1 MPPIPPLTERLRDE
15 IVELREISEWDIPEI
30 LIAYQDDPTL
40 HLRLAQRRPPTGA
53 QLGSQVEMAE
63 AKRSA
68 GTAVSLTLV
77 EPGGNDCRG
86 RLDISQINWERR
98 SAQLSIWV
106 VPQLRG
112 RRLANHALRLAKG
125 WLRDNMGLTELSV
138 TIAVDDDEPQGV

>member
-53 QLGSQVEMAE
+53 QLGSQVETAQ

-68 GTAVSLTLV
+68 GIAVILTLV
-77 EPGGNDCRG
+77 QPGGNDCRG
-86 RLDISQINWERR
+86 RLDISQIN
-98 SAQLSIWV
+98 
-106 VPQLRG
+106 
-112 RRLANHALRLAKG
+112 
-125 WLRDNMGLTELSV
+125 
-138 TIAVDDDEPQGV
+138 